1 MKDIWVV
8 CKKEIKELLA
18 GYGEGR
24 RWYLQIVIIVAVFG
38 VFMPLSQKEAWL
50 ASPLPAAFFIMM
62 PPFIGSGVVAD
73 SFAGERERKTLETLL
88 ASRLP
93 DRAIFL
99 GKVLSV
105 VIYAWVFTALSFIVS
120 LVSLNLAK
128 QTPGLA
134 LYSTSVFVAG
144 LGGSAL
150 TGLLIAGIGV
160 FVSLRAKSAR
170 AAQQTLGFSMF
181 ILMMAV
187 GYGLP
192 ALVRALPEETSQAAL
207 RWLSSVDLEVVVV
220 GFLLVLGAVDGL
232 LLALGVRRFQ
242 RSRLILD

>member
-24 RWYLQIVIIVAVFG
+24 RWITQIIVYVGVFG
-38 VFMPLSQKEAWL
+38 VFLPLSQREVWL
-50 ASPLPAAFFIMM
+50 GSPLPAFFFLML

-105 VIYAWVFTALSFIVS
+105 VIYAWVFTALSLLVS
-120 LVSLNLAK
+120 LVSLNLTK
-128 QTPGLA
+128 ETPGLV
-134 LYSTSVFVAG
+134 LYPVIVFVVG

-150 TGLLIAGIGV
+150 TGFLIAGIGV
-160 FVSLRAKSAR
+160 FVSLRAKSTR
-170 AAQQTLGFSMF
+170 AAQQTLGLSMF
-181 ILMMAV
+181 ILLM
-187 GYGLP
+187 GFSYGLP
-192 ALVRALPEETSQAAL
+192 ALAKALPEETNQAAL
-207 RWLSSVDLEVVVV
+207 RWLSTVDLETVAV
-220 GFLLVLGAVDGL
+220 GFLLVLGVVDGV

-242 RSRLILD
+242 RSRLILE

>member
-1 MKDIWVV
+1 MRDIWVV
-8 CKKEIKELLA
+8 CKKEIRELLA

-24 RWYLQIVIIVAVFG
+24 RWFLQIVVIVGVFG

-105 VIYAWVFTALSFIVS
+105 VVYAWVFTALSFFVS
-120 LVSLNLAK
+120 LVSLNLAV
-128 QTPGLA
+128 QTPGLE
-134 LYSTSVFVAG
+134 LYPVSVFVAG

-181 ILMMAV
+181 ILLMAI

-192 ALVRALPEETSQAAL
+192 ALARALPEETGQAAL
-207 RWLSSVDLEVVVV
+207 RWLSTVDVEVVGLVV
-220 GFLLVLGAVDGL
+220 LLALAVVDAII
-232 LLALGVRRFQ
+232 LALGVRRFQ
-242 RSRLILD
+242 RTRLILE